1 MTTTVTVEAHCAP
14 DVRVDVVVDNGV
26 NDAELITLRDGEKVV
41 RYVHD
46 NREIRVR
53 EVRGT

>member
-14 DVRVDVVVDNGV
+14 DVRVDVVVYDG
-26 NDAELITLRDGEKVV
+26 DGQAEIISLQDGGKVV

-46 NREIRVR
+46 TREIRVR
-53 EVRGT
+53 EVKDQ